1 MVPISAGR
9 PPIAMN
15 WHTHLQADCEVLS
28 ERLKQ
33 RKVPRDKRASA
44 RKLLSRVFALQSLE
58 RTAEQE
64 DELRTLSLLVEKL
77 AYPQDTNWVPHMLQR
92 VSSMTPVRLRFAV
105 SHLRVRQLHERYL
118 GRAERLEAVVA
129 WFWQRCAPEHEVTRD
144 LSVQEKALD
153 EFAGE
158 DLEFVWGRRK
168 MPSM

>member
-1 MVPISAGR
+1 MT
-9 PPIAMN
+9 
-15 WHTHLQADCEVLS
+15 WHVHLEADCEVLS
-28 ERLKQ
+28 ERL
-33 RKVPRDKRASA
+33 RKRNVPRDKRSSA
-44 RKLLSRVFALQSLE
+44 RKLLSRIFALQSLE
-58 RTAEQE
+58 RTPDQE

-77 AYPQDTNWVPHMLQR
+77 AYPQDTNWSPRMLQR
-92 VSSMTPVRLRFAV
+92 VSTMTPVRLRFAV

-129 WFWQRCAPEHEVTRD
+129 WFWQRCAPEHEVTRA

-168 MPSM
+168 IPSI